1 MLENQPDVNFIT
13 EYRFEKINVPL
24 LQYQDDFSYMPV
36 ERFENKFV
44 HILQYEDQFFR
55 PEESEVE
62 LNLDDQKI
70 LVPDRN

>member
-1 MLENQPDVNFIT
+1 VDFIT

-44 HILQYEDQFFR
+44 HILHYEDQFFR
-55 PEESEVE
+55 PVHSEKE
-62 LNLDDQKI
+62 LNFANQEI
-70 LVPDRN
+70 IGPDRN